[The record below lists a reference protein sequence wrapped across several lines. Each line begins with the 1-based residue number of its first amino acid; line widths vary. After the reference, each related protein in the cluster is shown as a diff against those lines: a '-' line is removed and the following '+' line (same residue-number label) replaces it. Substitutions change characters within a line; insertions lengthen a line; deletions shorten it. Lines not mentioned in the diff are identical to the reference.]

1 MRKRRILS
9 LLLFFSEMG
18 ILFLLHRISVPFR
31 TVSFLR
37 YSFMYFMLGVIF
49 GRFQCNTNLI
59 WDEIKR
65 IILCNSSFFLAT
77 NVMNSLR
84 MWTVPYVLWNLLI
97 SVVMS
102 LAAILL
108 NRYYRIWFR
117 KWLAQDVVI
126 IGTGEDAET
135 LEFTYGTNR
144 FALSR
149 IIAVVDCNDSALLPG
164 IKQENHVG
172 GNHEVIRFD
181 ELTAYLDSHHV
192 DEIVIALPDAT
203 KEEMQVIYDIV
214 NHRVN
219 VVKSLPKVNG
229 IVTYQS
235 QVEDF
240 DGVVLISS
248 SVGPMHHNK
257 AGLIIKRLIDILIGL
272 VGTIILLPMS
282 LFVKLQFLKEG
293 DKGPI
298 FFKQERIGYRGRK
311 FMLYKYRSMVP
322 DAEKLLDELMEKD
335 PAIKEEYETNKKLE
349 HDPRVTAIG
358 EKIRRSSID
367 EFPQFINVLKG
378 DMSFVGPRPYLPRE
392 KDDMGQYYETVTAC
406 KPGITG
412 MWQTHGRSETS
423 FEQRLVYDDYYYRN
437 WSIWL
442 DMTILVKTF
451 KTVSSNT
458 GAI

>member
-1 MRKRRILS
+1 MKKRRILS

-18 ILFLLHRISVPFR
+18 FLFLLHRVSVPFK

-97 SVVMS
+97 SIVMS
-102 LAAILL
+102 LIAIVL

-126 IGTGEDAET
+126 VGTGDDSWD
-135 LEFTYGTNR
+135 LQLTYGSNR

-149 IIAVVDCNDSALLPG
+149 IVGVVDCNGSALLPG
-164 IKQENHVG
+164 IQQNKRVAKNIET
-172 GNHEVIRFD
+172 IRFD
-181 ELTAYLDSHHV
+181 DLAGFLDTHNV

-229 IVTYQS
+229 IITYQS

-240 DGVVLISS
+240 DGIVLISS
-248 SVGPMHHNK
+248 SVGPMHHDRL
-257 AGLIIKRLIDILIGL
+257 GLAVKRMLDILIGL
-272 VGTIILLPMS
+272 VGVIALIPLS
-282 LFVKLQFLKEG
+282 VYVKIQFLKEG
-293 DKGPI
+293 DKGPV
-298 FFKQERIGYRGRK
+298 FFKQERIGYKGRT
-311 FMLYKYRSMVP
+311 FMLYKYRSMVQ
-322 DAEKLLDELMEKD
+322 DAEKVLDELMEND
-335 PAIKEEYETNKKLE
+335 PAIREEYETNKKLE
-349 HDPRVTAIG
+349 HDPRVTAVG

-367 EFPQFINVLKG
+367 EFPQFLNVLIG
-378 DMSFVGPRPYLPRE
+378 DMSFIGPRPYLPRE
-392 KDDMGQYYETVTAC
+392 KTDMGQYYETVTAC

-451 KTVSSNT
+451 KAVSSNT
-458 GAI
+458 GAV

>member
-1 MRKRRILS
+1 MKKRRILS

-18 ILFLLHRISVPFR
+18 ILFLLHRISVPYR

-84 MWTVPYVLWNLLI
+84 MWTVPYMLWNLLI
-97 SVVMS
+97 SVCMS

-126 IGTGEDAET
+126 IGTDEEAET
-135 LEFTYGTNR
+135 LAFTYGTNR
-144 FALSR
+144 FALSK
-149 IIAVVDCNDSALLPG
+149 IVAVVDCNNSKLLPDVH
-164 IKQENHVG
+164 QEFRIHDDYP
-172 GNHEVIRFD
+172 VIPFD
-181 ELTAYLDSHHV
+181 ELAAYLDSHTV
-192 DEIVIALPDAT
+192 DEIVIALPEET
-203 KEEMQVIYDIV
+203 REEMQVIYDIV

-229 IVTYQS
+229 IITYQS

-240 DGVVLISS
+240 DGIVLISS

-257 AGLIIKRLIDILIGL
+257 PGLVLKRAIDILIGL
-272 VGTIILLPMS
+272 IGVIALLPLS
-282 LFVKLQFLKEG
+282 LYVKLQFLKEG

-322 DAEKLLDELMEKD
+322 DAEKILDELMEQD

-392 KDDMGQYYETVTAC
+392 QEDMGQYYETVTAC

-423 FEQRLVYDDYYYRN
+423 FEQRLAYDDYYYRN

-442 DMTILVKTF
+442 DLTILVKTF